1 MKNLKLYYIDDEYI
15 DYLRMFDDRVP
26 YNKSKTR
33 PYIGVVYK
41 YEGVNY
47 FAPLSSPKLKHLK
60 INDKSVDV
68 FKIDN
73 GKLGVVNLNN
83 MLPTPLSCLTDVLP
97 TLKDDDKYKG
107 LLIDQLNRIN
117 KDRQI
122 LYTKIIT
129 FQKRYRAGHI
139 NDRIRERC
147 CNFELLEEK
156 CNEYNK

>member
-1 MKNLKLYYIDDEYI
+1 MKNLKLYYIDDDYI
-15 DYLRMFDDRVP
+15 DYLRMFDNKVP
-26 YNKSKTR
+26 YNKNRTR

-47 FAPLSSPKLKHLK
+47 FAPLSSPKPKHLK

-73 GKLGVVNLNN
+73 GRLGVVNLNN
-83 MLPTPLSCLTDVLP
+83 MLPTPLECLTDVLP
-97 TLKDDDKYKG
+97 NLKDDDKYKG
-107 LLIDQLNRIN
+107 LLIDQLNCIN
-117 KDRQI
+117 KEKEI
-122 LYTKIIT
+122 LYTKIVT

-139 NDRIRERC
+139 NDRIKERC

>member
-47 FAPLSSPKLKHLK
+47 FAPLSSPKPKHLK

>member
-15 DYLRMFDDRVP
+15 NYLRKFDDKVP

-33 PYIGVVYK
+33 PYIGIVYEYK
-41 YEGVNY
+41 GVNY
-47 FAPLSSPKLKHLK
+47 FAPLSSPKPKHLK
-60 INDKSVDV
+60 ISDMAMDV

-107 LLIDQLNRIN
+107 LLIDQLNCIN
-117 KDRQI
+117 KTKQN
-122 LYTKIIT
+122 LFAKIIK
-129 FQKRYRAGHI
+129 FQRQYRNGYI
-139 NDRIRERC
+139 NPNVKERC

>member
-1 MKNLKLYYIDDEYI
+1 MKNLKLYYIDDDYI
-15 DYLRMFDDRVP
+15 DYLRMFDDKVP
-26 YNKSKTR
+26 YNKNRTR

-41 YEGVNY
+41 FEGVNY
-47 FAPLSSPKLKHLK
+47 FAPLSSPKPKHLK

-129 FQKRYRAGHI
+129 FQKRYRAGYI